1 MEFHQLETFVRVAEY
16 RSFSKAAESLF
27 LTQPTIS
34 AHIISLEK
42 ELDIKLFDRRGKD
55 IELTP
60 AGRIMYERAKNIL
73 AAKEMALM
81 DLKRFLGTVEGD
93 LELYASSI
101 PAAYILPSII
111 REFNRAYPGVVLKI
125 RQADSGEVIGLVSEG
140 VVELGIAGTVSDSE
154 NLEFVPFSSDE
165 LVLITP
171 YNWSR
176 ALGNDNCV
184 NIADFL
190 HERFILRE
198 KKSGTRKTF
207 ETALKNRGFRL
218 EDINIVAELGSSE
231 AVKQA
236 VKEGVG
242 VSVISKKAVED
253 YEKMKLLRV
262 YHIKDLDVHRSFYL
276 VFKKGRTLS
285 PNAATFKD
293 FILNLK
299 L

>member
-1 MEFHQLETFVRVAEY
+1 MEFHQLEAFVRVAEY

-73 AAKEMALM
+73 AAKELALLE
-81 DLKRFLGTVEGD
+81 LKRFLGTVEGD
-93 LELYASSI
+93 LEIFASSI
-101 PAAYILPSII
+101 PAAYILPSVIK
-111 REFNRAYPGVVLKI
+111 EFNRAYPGVVLRI

-140 VVELGIAGTVSDSE
+140 AVELGIVGTVSDAE
-154 NLEFVPFSSDE
+154 NLQFVPFSSDE

-171 YNWSR
+171 NNWNR
-176 ALGNDNCV
+176 ALRNDNYV
-184 NIADFL
+184 SIADFL
-190 HERFILRE
+190 HEMFVLRE

-218 EDINIVAELGSSE
+218 EDLNVVAELGSSE

-236 VKEGVG
+236 VKEGIG
-242 VSVISKKAVED
+242 VSVISRRAVED

-262 YHIKDLDVHRSFYL
+262 YRIRDMEVHRCFYL

-285 PNAATFKD
+285 PNAATFKE
-293 FILNLK
+293 FIINLK